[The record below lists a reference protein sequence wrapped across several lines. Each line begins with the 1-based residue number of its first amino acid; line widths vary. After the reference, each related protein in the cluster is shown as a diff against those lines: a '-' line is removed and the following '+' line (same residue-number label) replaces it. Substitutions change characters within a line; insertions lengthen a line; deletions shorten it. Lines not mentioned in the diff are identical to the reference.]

1 MHEVL
6 QLLMWYFL
14 PVIWLLNL
22 IVACHHFLAACIY
35 MVCCYIY
42 CCWCLLGEGCCS
54 PLLPTGPHCGGS
66 ASERDQ
72 EGPQEQH
79 KVENR
84 ETFRNGQDTIACP
97 ILCTWDSV
105 TTCTP
110 VTIFIILGV
119 QLCYRCIR

>member
-6 QLLMWYFL
+6 QLLMWYLL

-22 IVACHHFLAACIY
+22 IVACHHFLAAFTWFVVTFIVAG
-35 MVCCYIY
+35 VC
-42 CCWCLLGEGCCS
+42 WGRGVAAR

-84 ETFRNGQDTIACP
+84 ETFRTIAMQC
-97 ILCTWDSV
+97 SNMA
-105 TTCTP
+105 
-110 VTIFIILGV
+110 
-119 QLCYRCIR
+119 